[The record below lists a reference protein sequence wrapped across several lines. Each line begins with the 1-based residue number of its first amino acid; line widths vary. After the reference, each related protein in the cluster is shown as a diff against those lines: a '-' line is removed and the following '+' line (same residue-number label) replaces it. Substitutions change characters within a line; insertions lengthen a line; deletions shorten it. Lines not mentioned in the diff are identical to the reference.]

1 MPIVKLLRTI
11 APLALAIAISSIY
24 PTGSL
29 QAANKADT
37 DEAKTLFGANCK
49 SCHGVDGSGTPIGK
63 SVNAP
68 DLRSEEVQKQTDA
81 QLAEVIS
88 GGKGNMPNFKNIL
101 TPDEIHSLVRYVR
114 QLGRAKPSSQ
124 K

>member
-1 MPIVKLLRTI
+1 MPTI
-11 APLALAIAISSIY
+11 RISKVAALALAVAVSPICS
-24 PTGSL
+24 TGSL
-29 QAANKADT
+29 WAADKADT
-37 DEAKTLFGANCK
+37 DKAKTLFGANCK

-68 DLRSEEVQKQTDA
+68 DLHSETVQKQTDA

-114 QLGRAKPSSQ
+114 QLGKVKPSEH
-124 K
+124 

>member
-1 MPIVKLLRTI
+1 MSIVKKI
-11 APLALAIAISSIY
+11 FPLAVAVAISSTY
-24 PTGSL
+24 PAGAL
-29 QAANKADT
+29 WAADKGDS
-37 DEAKTLFGANCK
+37 DKVKTLFGANCK
-49 SCHGVDGSGTPIGK
+49 SCHGMDGSGTPIGK

-68 DLRSEEVQKQTDA
+68 DLRSETVQRQTDA

-101 TPDEIHSLVRYVR
+101 TADQVHSLVRYVR
-114 QLGRAKPSSQ
+114 QFSGAPAQ

>member
-1 MPIVKLLRTI
+1 MPIVKLLKTI
-11 APLALAIAISSIY
+11 APLALAVAISSIY
-24 PTGSL
+24 PTGPL
-29 QAANKADT
+29 WAADKTDT
-37 DEAKTLFGANCK
+37 DKVKTLFGANCK